1 MAIRS
6 CKICETVLV
15 YETSFEYEG
24 GYYCKGCMCLQRT
37 LVLNDE
43 LRAFQK
49 EMQKNHCRVMSTLQK
64 LATQIKALETEVK
77 YRPGGTAT
85 QELKQH
91 FDTLAQQQ

>member
-1 MAIRS
+1 MAALCDSCHTDILSYHATFHYKDKRYCDSCILLIRML
-6 CKICETVLV
+6 E
-15 YETSFEYEG
+15 
-24 GYYCKGCMCLQRT
+24 
-37 LVLNDE
+37 LNDE
-43 LRAFQK
+43 LRAFQE
-49 EMQKNHCRVMSTLQK
+49 EMQDNHKNVMATLQE